1 MSRQK
6 IKIILIDQDT
16 RIHDFVTQSLALLH
30 AEIHSFTSPREGL
43 LQALL
48 LLPNLVILDMLNS
61 EMDGVETCSELRSSL
76 KLKGLRIAFFTSRTE
91 DYSQIAGFH
100 AGADDYI
107 LKPCQPQLFQSRIKA
122 LLNCFTARQVTSN
135 GPGAIA
141 IDRERYVL
149 RKGKSEIILPPKE
162 FELMSMLLECP
173 RKVFTRQEIYK
184 EVWGGEM
191 ENSNR
196 TIDVHVRKL
205 REKIGDN
212 HIKTVKGIGYSFE
225 P

>member
-16 RIHDFVTQSLALLH
+16 GIHDFVKQSLALLN
-30 AEIHSFTSPREGL
+30 AEIHSFTSPRAGL
-43 LQALL
+43 KQALI

-61 EMDGVETCSELRSSL
+61 EMDGVETCSEFRTVL
-76 KLKGLRIAFFTSRTE
+76 KIKDLRIAFFTSRNE

-107 LKPCQPQLFQSRIKA
+107 LKPCRPQLFQSRIKA
-122 LLNCFTARQVTSN
+122 LLKWFKARPDQNT
-135 GPGAIA
+135 GPEAIA
-141 IDRERYVL
+141 VDRERYVL
-149 RKGKSEIILPPKE
+149 RKGKYEIILPRKE
-162 FELMSMLLECP
+162 LELMSLLLECP
-173 RKVFTRQEIYK
+173 RKVFTRQEIYN
-184 EVWGGEM
+184 EIWGGEM
-191 ENSNR
+191 DNSNR

-205 REKIGDN
+205 REKIGNN